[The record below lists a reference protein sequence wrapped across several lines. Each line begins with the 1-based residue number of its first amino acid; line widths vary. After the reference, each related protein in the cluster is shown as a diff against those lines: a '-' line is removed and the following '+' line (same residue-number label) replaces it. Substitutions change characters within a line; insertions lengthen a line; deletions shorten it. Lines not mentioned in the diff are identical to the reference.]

1 MNHIEP
7 NIAALS
13 WFTLL
18 WGVCCLAFFQLAG
31 MYPIRRRGEGGAVSS
46 ILLVLGNT
54 ALWLLLLVGT
64 LAFGYAELRLTTIV
78 VVAGFLFLFI
88 PELFQAVPG
97 RFRDGRAGFGDRG
110 PCAGRGSWRA
120 GLCRRRGACMR

>member
-1 MNHIEP
+1 LNHIEP

-18 WGVCCLAFFQLAG
+18 WSVCCLAFFLLAG

-54 ALWLLLLVGT
+54 ALWLVLLVGT

-97 RFRDGRAGFGDRG
+97 RFRDGRAGL
-110 PCAGRGSWRA
+110 AIA
-120 GLCRRRGACMR
+120 GLVLIAALGVLAYVAGPYV

>member
-18 WGVCCLAFFQLAG
+18 WSVCCLAFFQLAG

-54 ALWLLLLVGT
+54 ALWLVLLVGT

-97 RFRDGRAGFGDRG
+97 RFRDGRAGL
-110 PCAGRGSWRA
+110 AIA
-120 GLCRRRGACMR
+120 GLVLIAALGVLAYVAGPYV